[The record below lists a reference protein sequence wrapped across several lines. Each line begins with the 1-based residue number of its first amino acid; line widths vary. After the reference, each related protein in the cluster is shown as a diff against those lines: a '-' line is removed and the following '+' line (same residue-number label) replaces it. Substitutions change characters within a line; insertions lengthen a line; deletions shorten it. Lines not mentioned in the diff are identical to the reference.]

1 MNRHWKKSAAAAA
14 LFLIGAAALALPG
27 ERIGR
32 RHQGG
37 TRVARPEVERL
48 RAQQRQSVVPV
59 PEGMR
64 WVSTGVK
71 DGKKSVDHY
80 VVTQKTKDIQGV
92 AATVVRDTLTQKG
105 KIVEGTWDWYA
116 QDKQGNVW
124 YLGERTREYN
134 AARAGDQQIRQLA
147 GRCQGC
153 TPLASS
159 CRRIPG
165 SARGVIQEYWPGHA
179 LDKYRIMNLT
189 ASVTVPY
196 GTFTHNTIR
205 TRETTALEPGIVDG
219 KNYAKGIGQVAEQ
232 TVKGP
237 KETSFLVTFK
247 Q

>member
-1 MNRHWKKSAAAAA
+1 MWKKWAATAVLLVA
-14 LFLIGAAALALPG
+14 GAAALVLPASASAAVIKAAPG
-27 ERIGR
+27 WPDRKSSDFVRKIDN
-32 RHQGG
+32 QWF
-37 TRVARPEVERL
+37 PL
-48 RAQQRQSVVPV
+48 LP
-59 PEGMR
+59 GMR

-71 DGKKSVDHY
+71 DGKKSIDHY
-80 VVTQKTKDIQGV
+80 VVTKRTKNILGV
-92 AATVVRDTLTQKG
+92 TATVVRDTLTQKG
-105 KIVEGTWDWYA
+105 NVVEGTWDWYA

-134 AARAGDQQIRQLA
+134 AAGQVISRSGSWQAGVKGAQPGIFMPAHPKIGA
-147 GRCQGC
+147 GGY
-153 TPLASS
+153 
-159 CRRIPG
+159 
-165 SARGVIQEYWPGHA
+165 QEYWPGQA
-179 LDKYRIMNLT
+179 LDKYRVASLT

-196 GTFTHNTIR
+196 GTFTKNTIR

>member
-1 MNRHWKKSAAAAA
+1 VNRTWKKSAATVA
-14 LFLIGAAALALPG
+14 LFVAGAAALALPASASAAVIKAAPG
-27 ERIGR
+27 WPDRKSGDFVRKIDN
-32 RHQGG
+32 
-37 TRVARPEVERL
+37 PWFPL
-48 RAQQRQSVVPV
+48 LP
-59 PEGMR
+59 GMR

-80 VVTQKTKDIQGV
+80 VVTQKTKDILGV

-105 KIVEGTWDWYA
+105 KVVEGTWDWYA

-134 AARAGDQQIRQLA
+134 SAGQVISKSGSWQTGVKGARPGIFMPAHPKIGAG
-147 GRCQGC
+147 GY
-153 TPLASS
+153 
-159 CRRIPG
+159 
-165 SARGVIQEYWPGHA
+165 QEYWPGQA
-179 LDKYRIMNLT
+179 LDKYRIMSLS

-196 GTFTHNTIR
+196 GTFTHNTLR